1 MNEQKNT
8 TKTQIKQAAI
18 RQIEKFGIDKT
29 SMRSIAAEANMTTGA
44 IYYYYKNKQDLFDE
58 IVTDS
63 IHFAHRIFHE
73 NENEKIT
80 VDSLFSDVEKEA
92 RIRFKRLQEEKLY
105 LLLLSDAMKCD
116 SEFSQKYTSGLKSI
130 LDQAA
135 TLFASAFALDDRKL
149 AEQFASIFMATL
161 DGFAIQQV
169 LHAIPK
175 DDTSYADT
183 LLDFFTTCTTGDQNP
198 VPSCRDD
205 SRREVYHG
213 DLFQCGDH
221 PDAGGI
227 SEIYSEI
234 RTFCKH
240 GQSAAV
246 FLFFWR

>member
-1 MNEQKNT
+1 MYTVRNNTIHFEVKKHMNEQKNS

-73 NENEKIT
+73 NEKIT
-80 VDSLFSDVEKEA
+80 VASLFSDVEKEA

-135 TLFASAFALDDRKL
+135 TLFASAFALEDRKL

-169 LHAIPK
+169 LHAIPE

-183 LLDFFTTCTTGDQNP
+183 ILDFFTTC
-198 VPSCRDD
+198 VPDYIEKH
-205 SRREVYHG
+205 RE
-213 DLFQCGDH
+213 
-221 PDAGGI
+221 
-227 SEIYSEI
+227 S
-234 RTFCKH
+234 
-240 GQSAAV
+240 
-246 FLFFWR
+246 

>member
-169 LHAIPK
+169 LHTIPK

-183 LLDFFTTCTTGDQNP
+183 LLDFFTTC
-198 VPSCRDD
+198 VPYYIEKH
-205 SRREVYHG
+205 REV
-213 DLFQCGDH
+213 
-221 PDAGGI
+221 
-227 SEIYSEI
+227 
-234 RTFCKH
+234 
-240 GQSAAV
+240 
-246 FLFFWR
+246 LFFHLGTDHMPELSYQIPDISVPLQDRFFLYRRSRLFSRKD

>member
-1 MNEQKNT
+1 MLLFTPVSTTLPRDTDDADFVSNNTNSFRGVKNMNEQKNT

-175 DDTSYADT
+175 GDTSYADT
-183 LLDFFTTCTTGDQNP
+183 ILDFFTTC
-198 VPSCRDD
+198 VPYYIEKH
-205 SRREVYHG
+205 RE
-213 DLFQCGDH
+213 
-221 PDAGGI
+221 
-227 SEIYSEI
+227 S
-234 RTFCKH
+234 
-240 GQSAAV
+240 
-246 FLFFWR
+246 

>member
-1 MNEQKNT
+1 MYTVRNNTIHFEVKKHMNEQKNS
-8 TKTQIKQAAI
+8 TKTQIKQATI

-80 VDSLFSDVEKEA
+80 IDSLFSNVEKEA
-92 RIRFKRLQEEKLY
+92 RIRFKRQEEKLY

-183 LLDFFTTCTTGDQNP
+183 LLDFFTTC
-198 VPSCRDD
+198 VPYYIEKH
-205 SRREVYHG
+205 RE
-213 DLFQCGDH
+213 
-221 PDAGGI
+221 
-227 SEIYSEI
+227 S
-234 RTFCKH
+234 
-240 GQSAAV
+240 
-246 FLFFWR
+246 

>member
-1 MNEQKNT
+1 
-8 TKTQIKQAAI
+8 
-18 RQIEKFGIDKT
+18 
-29 SMRSIAAEANMTTGA
+29 MRSIAAEANMTTGA

-135 TLFASAFALDDRKL
+135 TLFASAFALEDRKL

-169 LHAIPK
+169 LHAIPE

-183 LLDFFTTCTTGDQNP
+183 ILDFFTTC
-198 VPSCRDD
+198 VPDYIEKH
-205 SRREVYHG
+205 RE
-213 DLFQCGDH
+213 
-221 PDAGGI
+221 
-227 SEIYSEI
+227 S
-234 RTFCKH
+234 
-240 GQSAAV
+240 
-246 FLFFWR
+246 

>member
-73 NENEKIT
+73 NENEKI
-80 VDSLFSDVEKEA
+80 KEA

-183 LLDFFTTCTTGDQNP
+183 LLHNLRS
-198 VPSCRDD
+198 VL
-205 SRREVYHG
+205 Y
-213 DLFQCGDH
+213 
-221 PDAGGI
+221 
-227 SEIYSEI
+227 
-234 RTFCKH
+234 
-240 GQSAAV
+240 
-246 FLFFWR
+246 

>member
-80 VDSLFSDVEKEA
+80 VDSLFSNVEKEA

-149 AEQFASIFMATL
+149 AEQFASILM
-161 DGFAIQQV
+161 
-169 LHAIPK
+169 
-175 DDTSYADT
+175 
-183 LLDFFTTCTTGDQNP
+183 
-198 VPSCRDD
+198 D
-205 SRREVYHG
+205 SRFNRYFMRFQKMILLMQIRFLISSQPAFRIILKNIENLEV
-213 DLFQCGDH
+213 
-221 PDAGGI
+221 
-227 SEIYSEI
+227 S
-234 RTFCKH
+234 
-240 GQSAAV
+240 
-246 FLFFWR
+246 

>member
-1 MNEQKNT
+1 MYTVRNNTIHFEVKKHMNEQKNT

-73 NENEKIT
+73 NEKIT
-80 VDSLFSDVEKEA
+80 VDSLFSNVEKEA

-169 LHAIPK
+169 LHAIPE

-183 LLDFFTTCTTGDQNP
+183 MLDFFTTC
-198 VPSCRDD
+198 VPDYIEKH
-205 SRREVYHG
+205 RE
-213 DLFQCGDH
+213 
-221 PDAGGI
+221 
-227 SEIYSEI
+227 S
-234 RTFCKH
+234 
-240 GQSAAV
+240 
-246 FLFFWR
+246 